1 MKYETEFPSF
11 LEQTCQEST
20 RRGTVM
26 WLLLGLLYRGDIAWA
41 VNAPT
46 PCSIQTSQ
54 CRGKVKRRNENT
66 VPVGWGGPGAQL
78 DTLPVCFFVEERAES
93 PQWWSVVVS
102 TGSMCDSCSPCKG
115 WVASRGKNGETGLA
129 LGEGRDCQEKLELR
143 KEKWILNLK
152 GKLELRGWRRWEHT
166 QKCPLEDAG
175 HVQGLKTRMQR
186 QNQGRWYAKS
196 GSWERNEPWCVWQ
209 YGWLSNLTLCTAAH
223 GVWFTKVQ
231 EQGNEPVAV

>member
-20 RRGTVM
+20 CRGTVM

-41 VNAPT
+41 ANAPT
-46 PCSIQTSQ
+46 LCGIQTSQ
-54 CRGKVKRRNENT
+54 CGKAKRRNENT

-102 TGSMCDSCSPCKG
+102 TGSMRDSCSPCKG

-129 LGEGRDCQEKLELR
+129 LGEGRGCQEKLELR
-143 KEKWILNLK
+143 KEEWILNLK

-166 QKCPLEDAG
+166 QKCSPGGCRARP
-175 HVQGLKTRMQR
+175 GLKD
-186 QNQGRWYAKS
+186 QNAKTES
-196 GSWERNEPWCVWQ
+196 GKMTCEVRVMRTKWTMVCVAIWMTIKF
-209 YGWLSNLTLCTAAH
+209 NLMYSSTWGMIH
-223 GVWFTKVQ
+223 
-231 EQGNEPVAV
+231 